1 MGEITNYTG
10 DGKQKSLAHLFCSA
24 ELTGG
29 IHGPLIF
36 LSVLNM
42 FLSIASFLGNTL
54 ILVALSKETS
64 LHPPSKLLLRS
75 LAATDLCVGI
85 ISQPLHVTQ
94 WFSVVYERW
103 DICRSMF
110 ATFVITGRT
119 LCLVSLLTM
128 TAISVDRLLAL
139 LLGLRYR
146 QVVTLK
152 RTYVIMFTFWV
163 SSFVGSTIFLWNDSF
178 STWYFHIVIM
188 LCLVTSMY
196 FYTRIFL
203 RLRHHQTQVQGNVT
217 GQPNQTTPLNIARY
231 RKTASSALWLQ
242 LTLVVCYLPFI
253 VAAPLAVREIL
264 RRPSSTFYLAQQ
276 FTVTL
281 VYFNSSLNPILY
293 CWKIRELRQGV
304 KEIVRQPFCSSSW

>member
-29 IHGPLIF
+29 IHSQLIF

-75 LAATDLCVGI
+75 LAATDICVGI

-94 WFSVVYERW
+94 WFSAVYERW

-119 LCLVSLLTM
+119 LCLVSLLTL
-128 TAISVDRLLAL
+128 TAISVDRLFAL

-152 RTYVIMFTFWV
+152 RTYGTVFTFWV
-163 SSFVGSTIFLWNDSF
+163 SSFVGSTIFVWNDSL

-188 LCLVTSMY
+188 LCLA
-196 FYTRIFL
+196 IGIL
-203 RLRHHQTQVQGNVT
+203 LHQDFPQ
-217 GQPNQTTPLNIARY
+217 A
-231 RKTASSALWLQ
+231 ASSSNSSSRQ
-242 LTLVVCYLPFI
+242 CYRTTEPNNSTKHGAI
-253 VAAPLAVREIL
+253 QKDSVQCTVAAVDISCLLFAI
-264 RRPSSTFYLAQQ
+264 Y
-276 FTVTL
+276 
-281 VYFNSSLNPILY
+281 
-293 CWKIRELRQGV
+293 
-304 KEIVRQPFCSSSW
+304 CSSAFGS

>member
-10 DGKQKSLAHLFCSA
+10 DGKQKSLSHLFCSA

-29 IHGPLIF
+29 IHSQLIF
-36 LSVLNM
+36 LSVLNI
-42 FLSIASFLGNTL
+42 FLPIASCLGNTL

-75 LAATDLCVGI
+75 LAATHLCVGI

-103 DICRSMF
+103 DICRSTF

-152 RTYVIMFTFWV
+152 RTYVIIFTFWV
-163 SSFVGSTIFLWNDSF
+163 SSFVGSTIFVWNDSL

-203 RLRHHQTQVQGNVT
+203 RLRHHQTQVQDNVT
-217 GQPNQTTPLNIARY
+217 GQPNQTTPLNMARY

-264 RRPSSTFYLAQQ
+264 RYPSSTFYLPQQ

-293 CWKIRELRQGV
+293 CWKIREVRQAV
-304 KEIVRQPFCSSSW
+304 KEIVRHPFCSSSW

>member
-29 IHGPLIF
+29 IHSPLIF

-42 FLSIASFLGNTL
+42 FLSIASFLGDTL

-152 RTYVIMFTFWV
+152 RTSVIMFTFWV

-264 RRPSSTFYLAQQ
+264 RRPSSTFYLPQQ

-281 VYFNSSLNPILY
+281 VYFNSSLDPILY
-293 CWKIRELRQGV
+293 CWKIRELRQAV